1 MEYRHPEA
9 EFDDV
14 GDDIDHEREGDSEA
28 FSSPYAYSDSRV
40 SSSPAASEAEE
51 ELEEDLDE
59 EGFESDYD
67 DHLGLGF
74 ADEFGLEEYEI
85 EGDEHYDEDEDE
97 PGFEFV
103 FEGGDEEEGGDV
115 SEGKSLP
122 KEQRRHHEAHS
133 VDPGRRSEVPP
144 DLLFVRQDTGSLPPI
159 GSILDFDNWATP
171 RSPLPLSA
179 RRDLEREEPG
189 ARSWG
194 NQRQHSRHH
203 PYHLPPP
210 HRERVGMADVADR
223 DELVAVEVRPA
234 RSAGRNSRTPGRAL
248 VQAEVIDLTGE
259 PDSPEESRAA
269 APSRASVLNPSQNGA
284 RNPRRQM
291 SLNQRT
297 PSLSRSDGSL
307 LGNHADVIDLT
318 MDDPPPPPPLPQ
330 ALPRRD
336 RSRPPNPP
344 PNRPRPPAPVDLEV
358 LDGNLFHRFVTRLPQ
373 LDFMRFGGV
382 WGARQPAEVDVQIIG
397 RAVDIN
403 NPLAENVPNLNYRV
417 GGHNGGSR
425 KPAHA
430 PPPPPRPG
438 FTRNTGGSTDEVAV
452 CPSCEKELQYDP
464 EGDNANGPPAKKA
477 RTRKDREEHH
487 FWAVK
492 ECGHVSLFLGS
503 WRCKPRALLTD
514 CVQGLLQGLLR
525 TSQRRQELVG
535 QFPQGPGK
543 RPEGSDSLR
552 CRRLPVRCQQQA
564 TMGGPLS
571 LNLGGIGGWV

>member
-14 GDDIDHEREGDSEA
+14 GDDIDHGREDDSEG
-28 FSSPYAYSDSRV
+28 FTSPDAYSDSRV

-51 ELEEDLDE
+51 ELEDDIDE

-67 DHLGLGF
+67 DHLGLAF

-115 SEGKSLP
+115 SEG
-122 KEQRRHHEAHS
+122 
-133 VDPGRRSEVPP
+133 RRSEVPP
-144 DLLFVRQDTGSLPPI
+144 DLLFVRQGTGSLPPI

-171 RSPLPLSA
+171 RSPLPLST

-189 ARSWG
+189 GRSWG

-210 HRERVGMADVADR
+210 QRQGVGMADVVDR

-234 RSAGRNSRTPGRAL
+234 RSAGRNSRTPGRAFAS
-248 VQAEVIDLTGE
+248 AEIIDLTGE

-269 APSRASVLNPSQNGA
+269 APSRASVLNPSQSGI

-336 RSRPPNPP
+336 R
-344 PNRPRPPAPVDLEV
+344 PRPPAPVDLEV
-358 LDGNLFHRFVTRLPQ
+358 LDGNLFHRFVTRLPH
-373 LDFMRFGGV
+373 LDFMRFGGL

-397 RAVDIN
+397 RAVDMN
-403 NPLAENVPNLNYRV
+403 NPLAENVPNLNYRA

-438 FTRNTGGSTDEVAV
+438 FTRNTGGGTDEVAV

-464 EGDNANGPPAKKA
+464 DGDNANGPPAKKA

-492 ECGHVSLFLGS
+492 ECGHVYCKDCFEHRKGGKNSSTNFRKGPENGRKGQILCAVDDCPSDVSKKPQWVGLFL
-503 WRCKPRALLTD
+503 
-514 CVQGLLQGLLR
+514 
-525 TSQRRQELVG
+525 
-535 QFPQGPGK
+535 
-543 RPEGSDSLR
+543 
-552 CRRLPVRCQQQA
+552 
-564 TMGGPLS
+564 
-571 LNLGGIGGWV
+571 